1 MMHYLP
7 LLQQEEMANGAV
19 NINIPGFQAN
29 RDLVAYPDGGLYNHM
44 VLTFD
49 PSLNTKHFCK
59 PDEQFQYPVLE
70 NVTRPQSDEDLAY
83 MTVRYIFYFYVSIP
97 LIC

>member
-7 LLQQEEMANGAV
+7 SLQREEMANGV
-19 NINIPGFQAN
+19 ENINIPGFQAN

-44 VLTFD
+44 VLTFN
-49 PSLNTKHFCK
+49 PSPNTKYLCK

-70 NVTRPQSDEDLAY
+70 NVTRPESDEDLAF
-83 MTVRYIFYFYVSIP
+83 MTVSYIFQ
-97 LIC
+97 L